1 MSYIYVRKDLTY
13 MPNPASQ
20 TLLKAFLQALYSDDY
35 IPVCEEEYGFFRITG
50 DLRDKA
56 LAAIDEMV
64 VSDGAPEWTFETET
78 DPRVGQGDFVISG
91 KRDTYSG
98 LSQRS
103 ASDSIASLAAQ
114 LEELQASYAALQVEF
129 DEMAGIDT
137 SGRASEEVD
146 NDDFDEDQVKI
157 ALGLAAVSFSL
168 WMLAI
173 IGLLLK
179 FVLKI

>member
-1 MSYIYVRKDLTY
+1 

-20 TLLKAFLQALYSDDY
+20 TLLKAFLQALYSDDF
-35 IPVCEEEYGFFRITG
+35 IPVCEEEFGFNRITG

-56 LAAIDEMV
+56 LSAIDEMIV
-64 VSDGAPEWTFETET
+64 TEGAPEWTFENDTF
-78 DPRVGQGDFVISG
+78 PRTGQEDFVISV

-98 LSQRS
+98 LAQKS
-103 ASDSIASLAAQ
+103 ASDSIASLTAQ
-114 LEELQASYAALQVEF
+114 LQELQASYSALKVEF
-129 DEMAGIDT
+129 DEMAGTD
-137 SGRASEEVD
+137 SSVSASAAEVD
-146 NDDFDEDQVKI
+146 NEDVDENQVKL

-179 FVLKI
+179 FVLKM